1 MLVKKYPKSSLESS
15 FWDILSEAI
24 YALVRTSVE
33 QATLPFPVLWDL
45 YESYFMLLPRWMEYD
60 YPTMDCQI
68 DCPSLVSHHPM
79 ALDQNVGGL
88 C

>member
-1 MLVKKYPKSSLESS
+1 MRWCERPLSKQLFLFPF
-15 FWDILSEAI
+15 FWNVGRLDLCVGIVS
-24 YALVRTSVE
+24 
-33 QATLPFPVLWDL
+33 DL
-45 YESYFMLLPRWMEYD
+45 YEYYFMLLPRWMEYD

-79 ALDQNVGGL
+79 ALDQNVAGL